1 MGRLR
6 RRATIARKAIVQI
19 LETAAEYGFEG
30 EEWQTL
36 ARETAALAR
45 ALRDVERVDEME
57 LGVTSLE
64 RRQTAAR
71 ERLEQ
76 LLGASGFRPQ
86 GGRKTGPTYTTTT
99 QVLILKR
106 IQ

>member
-1 MGRLR
+1 
-6 RRATIARKAIVQI
+6 
-19 LETAAEYGFEG
+19 
-30 EEWQTL
+30 
-36 ARETAALAR
+36 
-45 ALRDVERVDEME
+45 ME

-76 LLGASGFRPQ
+76 LLGVVDSDPKGAENRPPHIQ
-86 GGRKTGPTYTTTT
+86 LQTKL
-99 QVLILKR
+99 LILKR